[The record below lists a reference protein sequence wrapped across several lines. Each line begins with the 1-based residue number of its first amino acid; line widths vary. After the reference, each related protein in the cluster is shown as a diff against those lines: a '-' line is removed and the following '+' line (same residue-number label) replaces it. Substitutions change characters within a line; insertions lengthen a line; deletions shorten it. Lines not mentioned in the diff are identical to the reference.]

1 MKSLCLFISV
11 FFFSTVAFSQRIPIP
26 ENYIVIDSVYGDLDK
41 DGADELVAAYNT
53 RKEAEENYEGV
64 PRELIIYKKKKGAWV
79 VWQQSLQA
87 LYGSRDGGMMGDPYG
102 SITIEKGVLII
113 SHNGGSSWKWSH
125 TDKYR
130 YNGTRFQLIGYTSI
144 YGKPCEYWEEVDYNL
159 VTGMI
164 MVKKEYERCET
175 EDQLIYKRENETFVK
190 KGIQLHLQNR
200 RERELKIISPKYK
213 HEIYIATKIE

>member
-1 MKSLCLFISV
+1 
-11 FFFSTVAFSQRIPIP
+11 
-26 ENYIVIDSVYGDLDK
+26 IDSVYGDLDK

-87 LYGSRDGGMMGDPYG
+87 LYGSREGGMMGDPYG

-144 YGKPCEYWEEVDYNL
+144 YAKP
-159 VTGMI
+159 
-164 MVKKEYERCET
+164 
-175 EDQLIYKRENETFVK
+175 
-190 KGIQLHLQNR
+190 
-200 RERELKIISPKYK
+200 
-213 HEIYIATKIE
+213 